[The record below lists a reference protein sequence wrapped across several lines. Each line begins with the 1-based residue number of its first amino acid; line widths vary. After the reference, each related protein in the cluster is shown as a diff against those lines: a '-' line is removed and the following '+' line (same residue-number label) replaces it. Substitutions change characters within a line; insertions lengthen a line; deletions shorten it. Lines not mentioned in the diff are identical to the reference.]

1 MLHFKPKQIRKGLE
15 RVKIKNIVSFR
26 PYPTHNRKFQKNSK
40 TIEKIKKNTI
50 MALFQSE
57 IGRKFMRQREN
68 KNYRSL
74 PFLPDA

>member
-40 TIEKIKKNTI
+40 TIEKIKKIPLWLYFNPK
-50 MALFQSE
+50 SE
-57 IGRKFMRQREN
+57 GN
-68 KNYRSL
+68 S
-74 PFLPDA
+74 